1 MSNISL
7 KTATP
12 ELIEQLREARW
23 KCRTDIKF
31 LCNSVLGMPDVNE
44 EVHRPVLDHLQQ
56 FPIPTAE
63 EAKAYDQL
71 IHGVWEY
78 KPLRNIL
85 DLDGKR
91 RMLLLDSRGFLKS
104 SINCVAHTV
113 QWIINY
119 PDIAIMIM
127 QSNSDKANLVVSEIK
142 QTFTS
147 NDRFRALF
155 PEFCPTKRVW
165 EWGRADSFTV
175 ENKRFSKPRGGVPQH
190 KEPTVMATSIERGLS
205 GIHVDV
211 IKCSDI
217 VDPGN
222 IYGEGLQTVKR
233 NFFLSRNLLVAPQ
246 YWIDVEGT
254 RYHFDDLYGRIV
266 EMEMEKPPELR
277 EWKLFIRGATKRDWG
292 GQPERFDSTDFL
304 MKPEILDKDGY
315 GESRWPARFS
325 NRYLEMM
332 KRDDP
337 LGYATQQQQDPRPGG
352 IALFPV
358 NHQFPKWISMKDFIQ
373 NIRVS
378 HYDIS
383 IDTAETTGKK
393 ADYTSIAVGAWS
405 ASGKCYIVEI
415 AHGRFHPMEI
425 VDKIVELS
433 KKYKHRLGR
442 VKIEQT
448 GFVRGLMPALR
459 RVMDLNGL
467 YIPVEEIKRDNQEA
481 KVERIAN
488 TLQPWYVKG
497 DIVFVGDPGLLE
509 EDPKYRQ
516 EGISFKTKGQ
526 LLKELREF
534 PSSKHDDILDSLADL
549 FQGKTWFGR
558 ESARG
563 FAPYQQDLA
572 FAQMVGILS
581 AEQEAQLG
589 ISPSYPSNVSQHGV
603 Y

>member
-1 MSNISL
+1 MNTVNL
-7 KTATP
+7 KSATP
-12 ELIEQLREARW
+12 ELIAQLRETRW
-23 KCRTDIKF
+23 KCRTDLKF
-31 LCNSVLGMPDVNE
+31 LCNSILGMPDVEE

-56 FPIPTAE
+56 FPAPVDMAE
-63 EAKAYDQL
+63 SVNHDKLLYGA
-71 IHGVWEY
+71 WEY
-78 KPLRNIL
+78 TPLRTVL

-147 NDRFRALF
+147 NDKFRALF

-175 ENKRFSKPRGGVPQH
+175 ENKRFSKPRGGIPQH

-254 RYHFDDLYGRIV
+254 RYHFDDLYGKIL
-266 EMEMEKPPELR
+266 EMEAEKPEELR
-277 EWKLFIRGATKRDWG
+277 EWKLFVRGATKRDWG
-292 GQPERFDSTDFL
+292 NKPENFTSTEFL
-304 MKPEILDKDGY
+304 MKSEILDKDGY
-315 GESRWPARFS
+315 AESRWPRRFP
-325 NRYLEMM
+325 NKYLQMM
-332 KRDDP
+332 KLDDP

-352 IALFPV
+352 IAVFPV
-358 NHQFPKWISMKDFIQ
+358 NHQFPKWISPKDFVQ
-373 NIRVS
+373 NVRIS

-383 IDTAETTGKK
+383 IDTAETTGKRS
-393 ADYTSIAVGAWS
+393 DYTSIAVGAWS
-405 ASGKCYIVEI
+405 SSGKCYIVEI
-415 AHGRFHPMEI
+415 AHGRFGPAET
-425 VDKIVELS
+425 VDKIVALV
-433 KKYKHRLGR
+433 KKYSHRLGK

-448 GFVRGLMPALR
+448 GFVRGMMPALR
-459 RVMDLNGL
+459 RVMDLSGL
-467 YIPVEEIKRDNQEA
+467 YIPIEEIKRDNQEA

-497 DIVFVGDPGLLE
+497 DLIFVDGLPNGMPKE
-509 EDPKYRQ
+509 EFTAYWER
-516 EGISFKTKGQ
+516 TRNH

-534 PSSKHDDILDSLADL
+534 PAAKNDDILDSLSDL

-558 ESARG
+558 EHARG
-563 FAPYQQDLA
+563 YASHQIDLA
-572 FAQMVGILS
+572 FGKMLGILS
-581 AEQEAQLG
+581 DQQLASIG
-589 ISPSYPSNVSQHGV
+589 ADQPGVPSGGSFGV